1 MHILTI
7 SSERSAFLDEACGGN
22 QDIRH
27 AARTVLIL
35 DANARMS
42 VLKNVRKS
50 VSVKN
55 QVGNV
60 S

>member
-42 VLKNVRKS
+42 VPKNVPLIGRADR
-50 VSVKN
+50 
-55 QVGNV
+55 QFWP
-60 S
+60 